1 MAKSEPKRTWRP
13 EYKSLHKSNVRM
25 NPIKQLKY
33 LTIKKL
39 KENKMSETT
48 TDALISHQIIKTCW
62 QRQPRAFYAELQA
75 DQINFCQ
82 T

>member
-1 MAKSEPKRTWRP
+1 MARLEPKRTWRP
-13 EYKSLHKSNVRM
+13 ENKSLHKWNVRM
-25 NPIKQLKY
+25 KSIKQLKY

-39 KENKMSETT
+39 KENKLSETT
-48 TDALISHQIIKTCW
+48 TDALKSHQIIKPCW
-62 QRQPRAFYAELQA
+62 QRQPQAFYAELQA